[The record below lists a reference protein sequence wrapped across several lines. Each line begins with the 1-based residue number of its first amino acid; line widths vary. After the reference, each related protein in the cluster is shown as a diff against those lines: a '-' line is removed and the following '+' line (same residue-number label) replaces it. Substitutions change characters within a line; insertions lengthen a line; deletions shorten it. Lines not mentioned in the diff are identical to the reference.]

1 MLWVDLIF
9 DIQILRRDLSGGTAG
24 AACALDSISAYY
36 RRATT
41 TSRPMSA
48 LIAAVM
54 GVLLVA
60 LAVEVTRVVGPGWM
74 IALSVVLAGGPIAL
88 ALLRTVP
95 NAVSG

>member
-1 MLWVDLIF
+1 
-9 DIQILRRDLSGGTAG
+9 
-24 AACALDSISAYY
+24 
-36 RRATT
+36 
-41 TSRPMSA
+41 MSA